1 MLSIPFMLKLSRL
14 SHEPGLGVCTAEAPD
29 VRKNPRR
36 LTVVVYIRS
45 IVKRGARAEL

>member
-1 MLSIPFMLKLSRL
+1 MYRSQKREL
-14 SHEPGLGVCTAEAPD
+14 TTEARD